1 MGQTRLLE
9 LLNREPHDSERP
21 LIIIV
26 NGEDPITID
35 PGRSINLPIDSDG
48 VFLWIG
54 RKTKP
59 PVLDLPEA
67 LKAIVERQGD
77 FAPVPEPSH
86 PYPGDLA
93 APTGDE
99 TSYDPKALTFAILD
113 HVVGDLPTLTPADFP
128 DVDLSDPASIQAQ
141 LDALRVDE
149 IVTDARQVEA
159 AQQAAVNEILA
170 TTVGTY
176 TGNGVTHDGQAVDV
190 GAPNLVTHATFN
202 GQVFIDQGDGQA
214 SVVSDGG
221 FLLDAA
227 APLSREAG
235 GQSEPAGPN
244 PDYVPPYTAEQLDGM
259 TFAQLKEIAT
269 GYGFKVRGKA
279 EAVREILAYI
289 APATE

>member
-21 LIIIV
+21 IIIIV

-59 PVLDLPEA
+59 PVLDLPEE
-67 LKAIVERQGD
+67 LKAAIERMTDDEIMALPTSIRLLGD
-77 FAPVPEPSH
+77 Q
-86 PYPGDLA
+86 A
-93 APTGDE
+93 APTDDE
-99 TSYDPKALTFAILD
+99 TSYDPQALTSAILD
-113 HVVGDLPTLTPADFP
+113 LVVGETPTLTPADFP

-149 IVTDARQVEA
+149 IVTAARPVEA
-159 AQQAAVNEILA
+159 AQQAGLQAILDKIPLDQLGHAPGNEA
-170 TTVGTY
+170 FE
-176 TGNGVTHDGQAVDV
+176 GVA
-190 GAPNLVTHATFN
+190 
-202 GQVFIDQGDGQA
+202 
-214 SVVSDGG
+214 DGG

-244 PDYVPPYTAEQLDGM
+244 PDYVPPYTQEQLEGM